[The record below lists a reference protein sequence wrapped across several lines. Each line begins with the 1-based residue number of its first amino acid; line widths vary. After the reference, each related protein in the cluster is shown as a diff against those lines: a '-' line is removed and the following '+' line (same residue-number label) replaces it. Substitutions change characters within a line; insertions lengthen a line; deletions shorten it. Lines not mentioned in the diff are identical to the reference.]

1 MQAHVHVIGATILE
15 EQVAVH
21 MDLNQLERHL
31 DVVTQFVHLE
41 YTDVYHVIVQDVT
54 DVKVMSTDI
63 I

>member
-1 MQAHVHVIGATILE
+1 MQVHVHVTDVIISE
-15 EQVAVH
+15 EQVVVH
-21 MDLNQLERHL
+21 MDLKLFKPHL